1 MKTVLSNNLIAL
13 TLICVVL
20 SLGTGRSASG
30 DVLVDANL
38 IAYWQFS
45 GDAKDS
51 SGYGNDGTLGGNAT
65 VNADILTLDGNGD
78 YVNCGDVD
86 VDVNSSFTLSV
97 WLRPASTVG
106 DVQAVLTK
114 GDADDPGDDSY
125 GLYYMNDDTFC
136 FYVSEDG
143 GWENCAYVYTVN
155 TYSEAFDWY
164 HVVATLDGTDLAI
177 YVNGTEDTGSQTG
190 SVSGAVD
197 NDIDTLIG
205 ARVEGA
211 GTIDHFYG
219 DIDEVMIYNRALEEW
234 EVRKLY
240 NKINKTYGH
249 FNEAV
254 VDNLRGST
262 CTATGFNSVALG
274 FETSA
279 TGLCSIAMGC
289 DSIASN
295 SYSVALGC
303 NPHATGMRS
312 CALGAHA
319 VASGD
324 DSIAL
329 GLGAHATYQSSL
341 AAGEATTASGRNSI
355 ALGRETVASASY
367 STAIGRYSTNNTAYS
382 FTVGY
387 GEYLNEAVD
396 FRVQSGQVNVY
407 GDLDVDETVTA
418 SEVVTMDKLV
428 LPVKTTT
435 GNPASPVE
443 GQIYVNTYDNKVRV
457 YADGAWRDL
466 ATW

>member
-1 MKTVLSNNLIAL
+1 MKTVLNNNLIAL

-20 SLGTGRSASG
+20 SFGTARDVSG

-38 IAYWQFS
+38 VAYWQFS

-51 SGYGNDGTLGGNAT
+51 SGCGNDGTLGGNAT
-65 VNADILTLDGNGD
+65 VSGDILTLDGNGD

-86 VDVNSSFTLSV
+86 VDVDASFTLSV
-97 WLRPASTVG
+97 WLRPAAAG

-114 GDADDPGDDSY
+114 GDANYPGDDSY
-125 GLYYMNDDTFC
+125 GLYYMNDDRFC

-143 GWENCAYVYTVN
+143 GWENCAYVSTVN
-155 TYSEAFDWY
+155 TYSEIYEWY

-205 ARVEGA
+205 ARVEGT
-211 GTIDHFYG
+211 GTIDYFYG
-219 DIDEVMIYNRALEEW
+219 DIDEVMIYNCALEDW

-240 NKINKTYGH
+240 NKINKIYGH

-254 VDNLRGST
+254 VDTLRGST
-262 CTATGFNSVALG
+262 CTATGLCSVGLG
-274 FETSA
+274 FDTSA
-279 TGLCSIAMGC
+279 TGAFSVAMGC
-289 DSIASN
+289 QSIASN
-295 SYSVALGC
+295 WYSVALGC
-303 NPHATGMRS
+303 NADATGERS

-319 VASGD
+319 TASGA

-329 GLGAHATYQSSL
+329 GLSVEASGQSSL
-341 AAGEATTASGRNSI
+341 AAGRYTTASGGNSI
-355 ALGRETVASASY
+355 ALGRDTVASASY
-367 STAIGRYSTNNTAYS
+367 STAIGRHSTNNTAYS

-387 GEYLNEAVD
+387 GEYLNDAVD
-396 FRVQSGQVNVY
+396 FRVQSGQVDVY

-418 SEVVTMDKLV
+418 SEVVATDNLV

-435 GNPASPVE
+435 GDPASPVE
-443 GQIYVNTYDNKVRV
+443 GQIYVNTSDNKVRV
-457 YADGAWRDL
+457 YADGVWRDL